1 MGVATRPWLIKCS
14 TNNQFDR
21 SYHIG
26 YVYGISKVV
35 IRKELNIL
43 KEIL

>member
-1 MGVATRPWLIKCS
+1 MGVAIRPWLIKCS

-26 YVYGISKVV
+26 YVYGVSKVADGKA
-35 IRKELNIL
+35 INIIKEFL
-43 KEIL
+43 